1 MGSAPARRHGQS
13 CRGCSSPPGSSS
25 GAAPPCGL
33 SAPCDARRR
42 GVPPGA
48 GCAPRRGCLQD
59 ASLPTLRQG
68 HACGGRSRPPRLERL
83 GFVDAEAAWL
93 AVDQQANTDVP
104 ARLRYD
110 LHVLLVRHGR
120 ERCTCVS
127 ARCRGCPLEAACA
140 SAHQASGARADY
152 IVELRRTPRQRARVA
167 ERGTAAAV
175 FSGRSA
181 VHAPRAT

>member
-1 MGSAPARRHGQS
+1 MGSAPARRYGRS
-13 CRGCSSPPGSSS
+13 CSSPPGSSRR
-25 GAAPPCGL
+25 AAPPCGP
-33 SAPCDARRR
+33 SGPCNARRR
-42 GVPPGA
+42 EVPPGA
-48 GCAPRRGCLQD
+48 GCAPGDGRKVPRYLR
-59 ASLPTLRQG
+59 PRQG
-68 HACGGRSRPPRLERL
+68 HACGGRPRPAHLEHL
-83 GFVDAEAAWL
+83 GFVDAEAAQA
-93 AVDQQANTDVP
+93 AVDQQVNTDVP

-140 SAHQASGARADY
+140 SVQQASGARADY
-152 IVELRRTPRQRARVA
+152 IVELRRTPRQPARVA

-175 FSGRSA
+175 FRGRSA